1 MLKSTQEDSVRMFL
15 VLAVEDLLPKLF
27 AWANRVAK
35 YSGVIVGVDPDF
47 LWPSV
52 EEEGFY
58 RLFLFQPRKTH

>member
-52 EEEGFY
+52 E
-58 RLFLFQPRKTH
+58 